1 MPTITAIEF
10 THAECRVAIAETGKG
25 KPALKHLFAFAIPR
39 PEDPAERVEK
49 RAALLRDALK
59 IRKIKTG
66 RVRVLI
72 PKNEVMAR
80 MVTLP
85 GTTEAELNSMAR
97 FEAERHIPFNPER
110 HIVSHHVLTHLGVQG
125 SQVLLTAVDQPVAKE
140 YLDTCTAAGL
150 TVEQLG
156 VASLSMFNALSAFKD
171 AEIADKVV
179 ALVNVGMNST
189 DFIIASNG
197 VLNFTRSSSAGIAR
211 LMADLEEAGAPLPG
225 GIQSLNLIDAREP
238 TRFFRPSAPAP
249 QAPATP
255 PMDPY
260 DSIYDMKSIQIE
272 GDTVIS
278 GAGGEPA
285 PKAPPSDP
293 GTVAFTDWLQRL
305 MQEIRRTYEYARRE
319 FNCPPISEFYFTG
332 EGTLL
337 RNLASAVEQALSTTC
352 TAIDP
357 TNAFDVPPRLDPE
370 IALLRPSAAALAGQ
384 FMAPGKHTVQV
395 NLLPPEY
402 MEKRASKRQQ
412 QSLIVSAALLVGLLA
427 LLYVWASDAVARQR
441 EGLAM
446 LKDKNR
452 DMKSQVDEL
461 ESMRSRLQIME
472 KSFKDSHSALKILDD
487 ISGLAMIPDTITL
500 TRFEYKKDDEVKI
513 QGHAKTFADI
523 NRFRMELEKMGFFS
537 DVKQDEGSGK
547 PKLLPRRVE
556 PIFEFLMTAKFAKGN
571 ARAKRT
577 PERTAAQPE
586 TTALSGEEPNS
597 EQADTAAE
605 GAAAAS
611 STEKPGAAT
620 ETDVVIE
627 DLETTAGDAPE
638 PPAENPTEETTTDG
652 AQ

>member
-10 THAECRVAIAETGKG
+10 THAECRVALAETGKG

-39 PEDPAERVEK
+39 PEDLAERVEK

-59 IRKIKTG
+59 NHKIKPG

-110 HIVSHHVLTHLGVQG
+110 HIVSHHVLSHLGVQG
-125 SQVLLTAVDQPVAKE
+125 SQVLLTAVDLPVAKE

-156 VASLSMFNALSAFKD
+156 VASLSMFNAVSAFKD

-197 VLNFTRSSSAGIAR
+197 ILNFTRSSSAGIAR
-211 LMADLEEAGAPLPG
+211 LMADLEEAGTPLPG
-225 GIQSLNLIDAREP
+225 GIQSLNLIDAQDP
-238 TRFFRPSAPAP
+238 TRFFRPSAAAIAS
-249 QAPATP
+249 APAAP

-260 DSIYDMKSIQIE
+260 DSIYDMPSIQIE
-272 GDTVIS
+272 GDTVIAGF
-278 GAGGEPA
+278 GAEPVSKPA
-285 PKAPPSDP
+285 PPADP
-293 GTVAFTDWLQRL
+293 GTAAFNDWLQRL

-337 RNLASAVEQALSTTC
+337 RNLAPVVEQALSTTAI
-352 TAIDP
+352 AIDP
-357 TNAFDVPPRLDPE
+357 TIAFDVPPRLDPE

-384 FMAPGKHTVQV
+384 FMQAGSHTVQV

-402 MEKRASKRQQ
+402 MEKRANKRQQ
-412 QSLIVSAALLVGLLA
+412 QSLIISAVMLVALLVLLF
-427 LLYVWASDAVARQR
+427 LWASDAVTRQR
-441 EGLAM
+441 EGLAL

-452 DMKSQVDEL
+452 DMKTQVDEL
-461 ESMRSRLQIME
+461 ESMKSRLQIME

-487 ISGLAMIPDTITL
+487 ISGLAMIPETITL

-537 DVKQDEGSGK
+537 EVKQDEGSGK
-547 PKLLPRRVE
+547 PRVLQRRTE
-556 PIFEFLMTAKFAKGN
+556 PIFEFFMTAKFAKGN
-571 ARAKRT
+571 TRNKRT
-577 PERTAAQPE
+577 SDRSPTRDESSTPTGENPANAEATAPA
-586 TTALSGEEPNS
+586 EPTVV
-597 EQADTAAE
+597 DE
-605 GAAAAS
+605 GA
-611 STEKPGAAT
+611 E
-620 ETDVVIE
+620 I
-627 DLETTAGDAPE
+627 ETTAGETADTPE
-638 PPAENPTEETTTDG
+638 PPAEKPAEETTNG

>member
-1 MPTITAIEF
+1 MSTITAIEF

-39 PEDPAERVEK
+39 PEDLAERVEK
-49 RAALLRDALK
+49 RAALLREAMK
-59 IRKIKTG
+59 NHKIKPG

-85 GTTEAELNSMAR
+85 GTTDAELNSMAR

-110 HIVSHHVLTHLGVQG
+110 HVVSHHVLSHLGVQG
-125 SQVLLTAVDQPVAKE
+125 SQVLLTAVDLPVAKE

-211 LMADLEEAGAPLPG
+211 LMADLEEAGVPLPG
-225 GIQSLNLIDAREP
+225 GIQSLNLIDVQDP
-238 TRFFRPSAPAP
+238 TRFFRPSAAAASSAP
-249 QAPATP
+249 PTP
-255 PMDPY
+255 PIDPY
-260 DSIYDMKSIQIE
+260 DSIYDMQSIQIE
-272 GDTVIS
+272 GDSVITSS
-278 GAGGEPA
+278 GAELLAKPTPPA
-285 PKAPPSDP
+285 DP
-293 GTVAFTDWLQRL
+293 GTTAFNDWIQRL
-305 MQEIRRTYEYARRE
+305 MAEIRRTYEYARRE

-337 RNLASAVEQALSTTC
+337 RNLAPAVEQTLSTTC

-357 TNAFDVPPRLDPE
+357 TNAFDVPPRLDPI

-384 FMAPGKHTVQV
+384 FMQPVHHTVHV

-412 QSLIVSAALLVGLLA
+412 QSLIISAVMLVGLLV
-427 LLYVWASDAVARQR
+427 LLYVWASDAIARQR
-441 EGLAM
+441 EGLAL

-452 DMKSQVDEL
+452 EMKTQVDEL

-487 ISGLAMIPDTITL
+487 ISGLAMIPETITL
-500 TRFEYKKDDEVKI
+500 TRFEYKKDEEVKI

-547 PKLLPRRVE
+547 PRLLARRVE
-556 PIFEFLMTAKFAKGN
+556 PIFEFFMTAKFAKGKALN
-571 ARAKRT
+571 KRT
-577 PERTAAQPE
+577 SERSATTREE
-586 TTALSGEEPNS
+586 TTAPTGENPANP
-597 EQADTAAE
+597 
-605 GAAAAS
+605 GAAAPAEDAA
-611 STEKPGAAT
+611 STEAP
-620 ETDVVIE
+620 
-627 DLETTAGDAPE
+627 DLETTAGDAADTPE
-638 PPAENPTEETTTDG
+638 TPAEKPAEETTND